1 MLRRKISASDGQAAI
16 QSFQA
21 GSATSQELATAVR
34 FLLEELGTRH
44 PGAAVEV
51 RVPPLGAVQCVDG
64 PSHTRGTPSN
74 VVELG
79 PEAWLALA
87 LGAESFE
94 ELIGQGKLTASGNR
108 SDLTDLF
115 PIFKA

>member
-1 MLRRKISASDGQAAI
+1 VIRRKISQQDGQAAI
-16 QSFQA
+16 QSYQA
-21 GSATSQELATAVR
+21 GFATNEELATAVR
-34 FLLEELGTRH
+34 YLLEELGSRY

-51 RVPPLGAVQCVDG
+51 RVPPLGAVQCVAG
-64 PSHTRGTPSN
+64 PSHSRGTPSN

-79 PEAWLALA
+79 PDAWLGLA
-87 LGAESFE
+87 LGTETFDD
-94 ELIGQGKLTASGNR
+94 LMGRGLLTASGNR